1 MIPEENEVL
10 AENSVL
16 NTFIRQYY
24 DNLIAAKTSGA
35 VPEGT
40 HPVMLAKVVLKITGE
55 NFYLPGHDSKELY
68 DGLLE
73 FI

>member
-1 MIPEENEVL
+1 MTTESNEVL
-10 AENSVL
+10 AENEVL

-24 DNLIAAKTSGA
+24 DNLIAAKASGA

-40 HPVMLAKVVLKITGE
+40 HPVALAKVVCKITGE
-55 NFYLPGHDSKELY
+55 NFYLPGHATKELY